1 MKNNQGLRE
10 RAGVFTKRRR
20 FLGIGAAL
28 VSLPAAA
35 TEFFASNATALP
47 VDWSD
52 QISPV
57 RQPENIDLCW
67 LAAAAMIQSW
77 LAQRS
82 VTLADAAQ
90 RLGRDYESLFAAGA
104 GLPPAKIPD
113 MAAKLNMKTAPLATL
128 HPDWWAQQ
136 MTCGPMILIGM
147 TEISPGPHARVL
159 LNIGPGTDI
168 EHTSVKY
175 IDPLDGTV
183 YLRSMAARQWF
194 YATLPL
200 QHPDKVPP
208 TQVLYFDEEPTN
220 SRLQFSVQEGARIL
234 VQ

>member
-10 RAGVFTKRRR
+10 RAGVFMKRRR

-28 VSLPAAA
+28 VSRPATAI
-35 TEFFASNATALP
+35 EFFASDATVLP

-90 RLGRDYESLFAAGA
+90 RLGRYYESLFAAGA
-104 GLPPAKIPD
+104 GLPPDKIPLL
-113 MAAKLNMKTAPLATL
+113 AAKLNMKTAPLASL
-128 HPDWWAQQ
+128 HPDWWTEQIAY
-136 MTCGPMILIGM
+136 GPMIVIGM

-159 LNIGPGTDI
+159 LSIGPGTDI
-168 EHTSVKY
+168 EHTNVKF

-183 YLRSMAARQWF
+183 FRRSMSAVQWF
-194 YATLPL
+194 YATLP
-200 QHPDKVPP
+200 QRRPEKEPP

-234 VQ
+234 GQ